1 MKSGKKV
8 PKIVTEK
15 MNILTESKEDY
26 LEAILVIG
34 LEKKWV
40 RVRDLA
46 KYLGVK
52 MSSVAAG
59 IEFLAQKGLVNH
71 EKYGYIELT
80 EKGVQKAKQIYA
92 CHKTLYKFLHEFLDL
107 DKTVAWQ
114 DACRMEHALDIKT
127 VKRLLKFLEFVET
140 CPEGEP
146 LWLSNFH
153 FFLKTGKHPESCLRR
168 EK

>member
-1 MKSGKKV
+1 MK
-8 PKIVTEK
+8 K
-15 MNILTESKEDY
+15 MMSVLTQSKEDY
-26 LEAILVIG
+26 LEAILVIS

-40 RVRDLA
+40 RVSDLA
-46 KYLGVK
+46 DYLGVK

-59 IEFLAQKGLVNH
+59 IRFLAENGLVNH

-80 EKGVQKAKQIYA
+80 REGARVAKQVYA
-92 CHKTLYKFLHEFLDL
+92 RHKTLYKFLHDFLGL
-107 DKTVAWQ
+107 SEPVAWR
-114 DACRMEHALDIKT
+114 DACRMEHVLDAKT
-127 VKRLLKFLEFVET
+127 MKRLLKFLEFIET

-153 FFLKTGKHPESCLRR
+153 SFLKTGKRPEPCLRR

>member
-1 MKSGKKV
+1 MSV
-8 PKIVTEK
+8 
-15 MNILTESKEDY
+15 LTQSKEDY
-26 LEAILVIG
+26 LEAILVIS

-40 RVRDLA
+40 RVSDLA
-46 KYLGVK
+46 DYLGVK

-59 IEFLAQKGLVNH
+59 IRFLAENGLVNH

-80 EKGVQKAKQIYA
+80 REGARVAKQVYA
-92 CHKTLYKFLHEFLDL
+92 RHKTLYKFLHDFLGL
-107 DKTVAWQ
+107 SEPVAWR
-114 DACRMEHALDIKT
+114 DACRMEHVLDAKT
-127 VKRLLKFLEFVET
+127 MKRLLKFLEFIET

-153 FFLKTGKHPESCLRR
+153 SFLKTGKRPEPCLRR

>member
-1 MKSGKKV
+1 ME
-8 PKIVTEK
+8 KIG
-15 MNILTESKEDY
+15 NLTQSKEDY
-26 LEAILVIG
+26 LEAILVIS
-34 LEKKWV
+34 LRKKWV

-46 KYLGVK
+46 DYLGVK

-59 IEFLAQKGLVNH
+59 VGFLGEKGLANH

-80 EKGVQKAKQIYA
+80 REGVRVAKQVYTR
-92 CHKTLYKFLHEFLDL
+92 HKTLYKFLHDFLGL
-107 DKTVAWQ
+107 NEAIAWR
-114 DACRMEHALDIKT
+114 DACRVEHVLDAQT
-127 VKRLLKFLEFVET
+127 MRRLLKFLEFMET

-153 FFLKTGKHPESCLRR
+153 SSLKTGKRPESYLRR

>member
-1 MKSGKKV
+1 MMSV
-8 PKIVTEK
+8 
-15 MNILTESKEDY
+15 LTQSKEDY
-26 LEAILVIG
+26 LEAILVIS

-40 RVRDLA
+40 RVSDLA
-46 KYLGVK
+46 DYLGVK

-59 IEFLAQKGLVNH
+59 ITFLAENGLVNH

-80 EKGVQKAKQIYA
+80 REGVRVAKQVYA
-92 CHKTLYKFLHEFLDL
+92 RHKTLYKFLHDFLGL
-107 DKTVAWQ
+107 SEPVAWR
-114 DACRMEHALDIKT
+114 DACRMEHVLDAKT
-127 VKRLLKFLEFVET
+127 MKRLLKFLEFIET

-153 FFLKTGKHPESCLRR
+153 SFLKTGKRPEPCLRR

>member
-1 MKSGKKV
+1 MMSV
-8 PKIVTEK
+8 
-15 MNILTESKEDY
+15 LTQSKEDY
-26 LEAILVIG
+26 LEAILVIS

-40 RVRDLA
+40 RVSDLA
-46 KYLGVK
+46 DYLGVK

-59 IEFLAQKGLVNH
+59 IRFLAEKGLVNH

-80 EKGVQKAKQIYA
+80 REGVRVAKQIYA
-92 CHKTLYKFLHEFLDL
+92 RHKTLYKFLHDFLGL
-107 DKTVAWQ
+107 SEPVAWR
-114 DACRMEHALDIKT
+114 DACRMEHVLDAKT
-127 VKRLLKFLEFVET
+127 MKRLLKFLEFIET

-153 FFLKTGKHPESCLRR
+153 SFLKTGKRPEPCLRR

>member
-1 MKSGKKV
+1 VM
-8 PKIVTEK
+8 EK
-15 MNILTESKEDY
+15 MSVLTESKEDY

-52 MSSVAAG
+52 MPSVAAG
-59 IEFLAQKGLVNH
+59 IEFLAKRGLVNH

-80 EKGVQKAKQIYA
+80 EKGVWKAKQIYA
-92 CHKTLYKFLHEFLDL
+92 RHKTLYKFLHEFLDL

-114 DACRMEHALDIKT
+114 DACRMEHAMDIKT
-127 VKRLLKFLEFVET
+127 MKRLLKFLEFIET

-153 FFLKTGKHPESCLRR
+153 SFLKTGKRPEPCLRPKNS
-168 EK
+168 ES

>member
-1 MKSGKKV
+1 MMSV
-8 PKIVTEK
+8 
-15 MNILTESKEDY
+15 LTQSKEDY
-26 LEAILVIG
+26 LEAILVIS

-40 RVRDLA
+40 RVSDLA
-46 KYLGVK
+46 DYLGVK

-59 IEFLAQKGLVNH
+59 IRFLAEKGLVNH

-80 EKGVQKAKQIYA
+80 REGVRVAKQIYA
-92 CHKTLYKFLHEFLDL
+92 RHKTLYKFLHDFLGL
-107 DKTVAWQ
+107 SEPVAWR
-114 DACRMEHALDIKT
+114 DACRMEHVLDAKT
-127 VKRLLKFLEFVET
+127 MKRLLEFLEFIET

-153 FFLKTGKHPESCLRR
+153 SFLKTGKRPEPCLRR

>member
-1 MKSGKKV
+1 MSV
-8 PKIVTEK
+8 
-15 MNILTESKEDY
+15 LTQSKEDY
-26 LEAILVIG
+26 LEAILVIS

-40 RVRDLA
+40 RVSDLA
-46 KYLGVK
+46 DYLGVK

-59 IEFLAQKGLVNH
+59 VRFLAEKELVNH

-80 EKGVQKAKQIYA
+80 REGARVAKQVYA
-92 CHKTLYKFLHEFLDL
+92 RHKTLYKFLHDFLGL
-107 DKTVAWQ
+107 SEPVAWR
-114 DACRMEHALDIKT
+114 DACRMEHVLDAKT
-127 VKRLLKFLEFVET
+127 MKRLLRFLEFIET

-153 FFLKTGKHPESCLRR
+153 SFLKTGKRPEPCLRR

>member
-1 MKSGKKV
+1 MK
-8 PKIVTEK
+8 K
-15 MNILTESKEDY
+15 MSVLTQSKEDY

-40 RVRDLA
+40 RVSDLA
-46 KYLGVK
+46 DYLGVK

-59 IEFLAQKGLVNH
+59 IRFLAEKELVNH

-80 EKGVQKAKQIYA
+80 REGVRVAEQIYA
-92 CHKTLYKFLHEFLDL
+92 RHKNLYKFLHDFLGL
-107 DKTVAWQ
+107 SEPVSWR
-114 DACRMEHALDIKT
+114 DACRMEHVLDTKT
-127 VKRLLKFLEFVET
+127 MKRLLKFLEFIET

-153 FFLKTGKHPESCLRR
+153 SFLKTGKRPEPCLRR